1 MAKTQQQ
8 AGWGQTSEHLA
19 QYRTPTIIYTVV
31 LPITLKSE
39 PQAYCTDVSTVL
51 RTPWDC

>member
-19 QYRTPTIIYTVV
+19 TVPYAYHHTVV